1 MESAICEVSRSDMEG
16 LEQDV
21 KQNSRE
27 AGLMKEKFVLALL
40 FPLLLVPLLLGAK
53 KFYDDDPLG
62 KEPTPLRV
70 ENAKSRKLNDYY
82 DLFHNTLAKP
92 GERQPKG
99 KKGGNAGFIPAQA
112 VNTLGEVP
120 DNSWFTN
127 RIGSRPM
134 SIKELLKGPG
144 DENGPSME
152 GKWRITAA
160 KTQGISPGFRIQ
172 DSRGNSYYMKFD
184 PVSNP
189 EMATGADVL
198 GSVFFHALGYNV
210 PENYLVTFDE
220 DRLVI
225 GDGTTLVD
233 VGGRKRPMSPRDA
246 TEMMLKIPRDAQ
258 GRVRGVA
265 SYVLKGK
272 FLGEFRYHGTRSDDP
287 NDVVLHE
294 HRRDLRGL
302 FVFCAWLGHDDS
314 RSINTFDS
322 LVEENGL
329 KYIKHYLMDFGSI
342 LGSATEKAN
351 TARGGNAYFYETKP
365 AFLQLFTLGLYVP
378 RWARVRYR
386 TFPSLGLFD
395 YRTFEPEKWKPEYP
409 NPAYG
414 NRLPDDTFWAAKRVM
429 SFTDEQIRAIVKLA
443 NYSDPEAEAWLVKC
457 LIERR
462 NKIGET
468 YFARVLPLDGFR
480 VNGDRLEFEDLQ
492 VKYGFMN
499 ARDYTVRWSRF
510 DNDSETH
517 AAIAAASSSVLP
529 GEVQSAEMGS
539 YFATTIRGDDQE
551 KTVTVYIRK
560 QRAGYKVVGIE
571 RTW

>member
-1 MESAICEVSRSDMEG
+1 
-16 LEQDV
+16 
-21 KQNSRE
+21 
-27 AGLMKEKFVLALL
+27 MKKKFVLALL
-40 FPLLLVPLLLGAK
+40 FPLLFGPLLLGAP
-53 KFYDDDPLG
+53 KFYDDDPLE
-62 KEPTPLRV
+62 KEPTPLHV
-70 ENAKSRKLNDYY
+70 EDAKSRKLNDYY

-99 KKGGNAGFIPAQA
+99 KKGGKAGFIPAQA

-134 SIKELLKGPG
+134 SIKELLRGPG

-160 KTQGISPGFRIQ
+160 KTQGISPGFRIR
-172 DSRGNSYYMKFD
+172 DSRGNRYVMKFD
-184 PVSNP
+184 PISNP
-189 EMATGADVL
+189 EMATSADVL
-198 GSVFFHALGYNV
+198 GSAFFHALGYNV

-220 DRLVI
+220 DKLVI
-225 GDGTTLVD
+225 GDSTTLVD
-233 VGGRKRPMSPRDA
+233 AGGRERPMLPRDV
-246 TEMMLKIPRDAQ
+246 TETMRKVPRDAQ
-258 GRVRGVA
+258 GRIRAVA
-265 SYVLKGK
+265 SYFLKGK
-272 FLGEFRYHGTRSDDP
+272 MLGEFRYHGTRSDDP
-287 NDVVLHE
+287 NDVVPHE

-314 RSINTFDS
+314 RSINTLDA

-329 KYIKHYLMDFGSI
+329 KYIKHHLLDFGSI

-365 AFLQLFTLGLYVP
+365 AFLQIFTLGLYVP

-409 NPAYG
+409 NPAYD
-414 NRLPDDTFWAAKRVM
+414 NRVPDDTFWAAKRVM

-443 NYSDPEAEAWLVKC
+443 KYSDPEAEAWLVKC

-468 YFARVLPLDGFR
+468 YFSHVLPLDALR
-480 VNGDRLEFEDLQ
+480 INGNRLEFEDLQ
-492 VKYGFMN
+492 VKYGFIN
-499 ARDYTVRWSRF
+499 RRDYTVRWSRF
-510 DNDSETH
+510 DNDSEIH
-517 AAIAAASSSVLP
+517 APIAAAASFVLP
-529 GEVQSAEMGS
+529 EEAQSAEIGF
-539 YFATTIRGDDQE
+539 YFAAIILGEDKE
-551 KTVTVYIRK
+551 KTVRVYIRK
-560 QRAGYKVVGIE
+560 HRTGYKVVGIE